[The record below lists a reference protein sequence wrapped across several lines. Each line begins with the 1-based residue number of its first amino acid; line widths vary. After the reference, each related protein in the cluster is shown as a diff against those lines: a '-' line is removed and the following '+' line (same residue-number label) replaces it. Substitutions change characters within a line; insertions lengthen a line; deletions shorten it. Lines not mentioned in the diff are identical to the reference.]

1 MEEFFMKLNIV
12 YGTIISYDRLKGG
25 LNEEAN
31 CNSDNNMHNN
41 AFFFW
46 L

>member
-1 MEEFFMKLNIV
+1 MKLNIV
-12 YGTIISYDRLKGG
+12 NGPIISYDRHKGG

-31 CNSDNNMHNN
+31 CNSNNNMYNN